1 MVKAKLMK
9 LFHIYLISVAALFV
23 VLVIVSLG
31 RWVFPFGHHFPTLLR
46 FPPLLPLAFAGIGA
60 IFLLMI
66 FVWIGIG
73 VAVYYDA
80 KQRGMEPL
88 LWALVAM
95 LIPYLLGL
103 IAYLITRH
111 PIQSVCPACGQS
123 YTSNDV
129 FCKQCGHAVQTKCP
143 SCGRPASTTARF
155 CPNCGTPL
163 SEPPAPSA
171 GKPVVL

>member
-1 MVKAKLMK
+1 MVKAKLVK

-23 VLVIVSLG
+23 VLVMVAFFARMFPLG
-31 RWVFPFGHHFPTLLR
+31 YHFPTLLR
-46 FPPLLPLAFAGIGA
+46 FPPLLPLAFGGIGA
-60 IFLLMI
+60 IFLLII

-111 PIQSVCPACGQS
+111 PIQSVCPSCGQS
-123 YTSNDV
+123 YTSSDV
-129 FCKQCGHAVQTKCP
+129 FCKYCGHAVQTKCP

-163 SEPPAPSA
+163 AGPAAPSP
-171 GKPVVL
+171 GNPVTL